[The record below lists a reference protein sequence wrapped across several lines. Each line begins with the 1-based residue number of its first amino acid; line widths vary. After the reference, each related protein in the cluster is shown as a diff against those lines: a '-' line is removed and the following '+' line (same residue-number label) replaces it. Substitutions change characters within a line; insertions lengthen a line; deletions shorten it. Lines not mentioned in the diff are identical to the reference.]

1 MSWDIIIFNSKQ
13 KITSIEEVDQG
24 LFVPVDFNTIL
35 EGHFKNIRVDDN
47 HREIIG
53 DNYSINYFTNDELVG
68 TMLFNLYGEK
78 ALFELIELSKIHNWQ
93 IFDTGNGEM
102 IDLEHPENNGYNNFQ
117 NYLQQILNKPK

>member
-35 EGHFKNIRVDDN
+35 EGHFKNIRVD
-47 HREIIG
+47 
-53 DNYSINYFTNDELVG
+53 VG